1 MKNDTIRQANRKA
14 MPKFLGLL
22 FVCMIVGGIFGYC
35 ASHYGLYVFASKLAE
50 AGAYFSEKIAPWLLI
65 AVALVLPAV
74 CLPIYRQARKLVES
88 WDGEDEVVS
97 EKAEEKISLVM
108 WISGTGQI
116 VGYFLV
122 CASYAAGFQLFDGE
136 TPKGLLS
143 LCLGVVGLLA
153 VMFENMRIQQMSVDM
168 TKRLY
173 PEKTASVYD
182 VRFQKKWLDSC
193 DEAEKILIG
202 KCAYRAYA
210 AGNYTCAALAG
221 ILAVCALV
229 FNTGFFP
236 SLAVCT
242 VWMVM
247 QCVYCRESIKLS
259 KSGVRITE

>member
-1 MKNDTIRQANRKA
+1 MKNDKIKQANRKA
-14 MPKFLGLL
+14 LPKFLALL
-22 FVCMIVGGIFGYC
+22 FVCMAVGGIFGYC
-35 ASHYGLYVFASKLAE
+35 ASHYGLNAFASKLAE
-50 AGAYFSEKIAPWLLI
+50 AGVCFSEKIAPWLLI
-65 AVALVLPAV
+65 AVAVILPVV
-74 CLPIYRQARKLVES
+74 CLPIYRQARKLVEN
-88 WDGEDEVVS
+88 WDGEDEAVS

-108 WISGTGQI
+108 WISGAGQI
-116 VGYFLV
+116 VGYFLA
-122 CASYAAGFQLFDGE
+122 CACYAAGFQLFDGE

-153 VMFENMRIQQMSVDM
+153 VMFENMRFQQMSVDL

-202 KCAYRAYA
+202 KCAYKAYT
-210 AGNYTCAALAG
+210 AGSYTCAALAG
-221 ILAVCALV
+221 ILAVSALV

-259 KSGVRITE
+259 RSGNRITE